1 MVIARCNSRLELES
15 LLVNLELWLVRHG
28 ETDWNVAGRIQGH
41 LDVPLNANGVAQA
54 RNLASR
60 LSGQR
65 FEAVYSSDLSR
76 ALETARVV
84 AARLHD
90 APDVRVDV
98 RWREQHLG
106 VIQGL
111 THDEITAQHIRR
123 PQNHLEAYEGAES
136 RAEVVERVRVPLEE
150 LCAAHAG
157 GRVLVVSHGA
167 TLSATVRL
175 LLGDEAHRLELY
187 GHDNT
192 AITRFSLRA
201 AHRGVLI
208 ALNDSAHLERVMFL
222 ESEHLN
228 ASAEE
233 EESVVSAA

>member
-1 MVIARCNSRLELES
+1 M
-15 LLVNLELWLVRHG
+15 NLELWLVRHG

-41 LDVPLNANGVAQA
+41 LDVPLNSNGVAQA
-54 RNLASR
+54 RKLASR
-60 LSGQR
+60 LAGQH

-76 ALETARVV
+76 ALETARMV
-84 AARLHD
+84 AARLHG
-90 APDVRVDV
+90 APDVRVDTG
-98 RWREQHLG
+98 WREQQLG

-111 THDEITAQHIRR
+111 THAEIDARNIRR
-123 PQNHLEAYEGAES
+123 PQSHLEAYDGAES
-136 RAEVVERVRVPLEE
+136 RAEVVERVREPLEAIF
-150 LCAAHAG
+150 AAHVG

-167 TLSATVRL
+167 TLGATVRL
-175 LLGDEAHRLELY
+175 FLGDEAHRLELY

-208 ALNDSAHLERVMFL
+208 SLNDSAHLERVTFL

-233 EESVVSAA
+233 EESGSNAA